1 MVFNNSLKIHSPTSD
16 RWHQVVRTQGQSR
29 THPSMK
35 SATSNQQLLIF
46 HLIRNQI
53 KHKKSSIIPPPS
65 YCTRLSHLDE
75 TQNAKQ
81 EPANPHDST
90 PSDSDARSHRKSAVP
105 KAKAARRAKTVV
117 RCPGSTKC
125 TKTFDIK
132 TDAVRHWR
140 TSCIYNPNRP
150 KIQCP
155 VCVEVGSTRSDCV
168 IRHLKR
174 KHGFTR
180 EAAIEATWRARL
192 AMHGAL
198 EALA

>member
-1 MVFNNSLKIHSPTSD
+1 MAPGGTDTGPVQDAPNNEVDNIQPTTSHISSDTKSDKTQEIFNHIPALVLHET
-16 RWHQVVRTQGQSR
+16 
-29 THPSMK
+29 
-35 SATSNQQLLIF
+35 
-46 HLIRNQI
+46 
-53 KHKKSSIIPPPS
+53 PPPRRNPDRK
-65 YCTRLSHLDE
+65 TRA
-75 TQNAKQ
+75 QQ
-81 EPANPHDST
+81 PARLQST
-90 PSDSDARSHRKSAVP
+90 PPDSDARSHRKSAVP
-105 KAKAARRAKTVV
+105 KAKAVRRAKTVV
-117 RCPGSTKC
+117 RCPGSTQC

-155 VCVEVGSTRSDCV
+155 VCVEVGSTRSDCI

-192 AMHGAL
+192 AMHSAL